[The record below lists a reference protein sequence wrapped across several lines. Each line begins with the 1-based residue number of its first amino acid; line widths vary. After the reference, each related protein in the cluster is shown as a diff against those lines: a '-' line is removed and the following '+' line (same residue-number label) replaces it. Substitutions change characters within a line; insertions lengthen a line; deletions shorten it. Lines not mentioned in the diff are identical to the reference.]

1 MKLDNALFDNILL
14 QALASPRRR
23 MHFDLRTQ
31 AEMPGQA
38 GHDEKPEAR
47 QDGNE
52 EAGQDEKPEAWHDK
66 GWEAGL
72 DGGKPVGYDGDA
84 DWRDMSQRMLNVMMP
99 ETVIPIHRHPETS
112 ETVIVCRG
120 AVREEFY
127 DEKGRKIAEF
137 VLESGGDCP
146 GVQVPRGMYHTCV
159 CLVPGSVI
167 FEAKDRPYDPVLT
180 EEFLKVEK

>member
-1 MKLDNALFDNILL
+1 MKLDNALFDNTLQ

-31 AEMPGQA
+31 AF
-38 GHDEKPEAR
+38 
-47 QDGNE
+47 E
-52 EAGQDEKPEAWHDK
+52 E
-66 GWEAGL
+66 GWQ
-72 DGGKPVGYDGDA
+72 
-84 DWRDMSQRMLNVMMP
+84 DMSQRMLNVLMP

-137 VLESGGDCP
+137 VLEAGGDCP

-180 EEFLKVEK
+180 EEFLKL

>member
-1 MKLDNALFDNILL
+1 MKLDNALFDNTLQ

-31 AEMPGQA
+31 AEVPG
-38 GHDEKPEAR
+38 R
-47 QDGNE
+47 
-52 EAGQDEKPEAWHDK
+52 AGQDRT
-66 GWEAGL
+66 GLAG
-72 DGGKPVGYDGDA
+72 DDA
-84 DWRDMSQRMLNVMMP
+84 EWQDMSQRMLNVLMP

-137 VLESGGDCP
+137 VLEAGGDCP

-167 FEAKDRPYDPVLT
+167 FEAKDRPYDPERT
-180 EEFLKVEK
+180 EEFLKL